1 MADETKD
8 GPASEN
14 AGPGESAAT
23 AGRSDS
29 SPATSPA
36 PAAPTAPITEGARA
50 ETAAGKSDAAV
61 SPERQAAA
69 TSDTFKATPSAAVPA
84 DENPAIAGG
93 TNAPQV
99 SPPAAT
105 SAEDEKAARVAA
117 ARAAHAAKLAA
128 AAGAAGAAGDAAT
141 PAAPKPAPAAAA
153 AAAKATG
160 TTAQAAG
167 TAPAPKPAAAAAAK
181 PAAADDGMSRRGF
194 FSWAAV
200 AWVGFTAAIGGC
212 VTAMGR
218 FMFPNVLFEPPTNF
232 KAGFPQDFGSGI
244 VDTRFVDKYG
254 VWIVNNEGRIYALI
268 AICTHLGC
276 PPAWL
281 ETQNKFK
288 CPCHGSGYYKDGVN
302 FEGPTPRPLERAR
315 IFISPDDGQIVVD
328 KAQKFQWELGQW
340 EDPASYIPA

>member
-8 GPASEN
+8 GPASEP
-14 AGPGESAAT
+14 AGSAESGPPKMT
-23 AGRSDS
+23 
-29 SPATSPA
+29 
-36 PAAPTAPITEGARA
+36 TEGARA
-50 ETAAGKSDAAV
+50 EAGAPKTDTAPI
-61 SPERQAAA
+61 PERQAAA
-69 TSDTFKATPSAAVPA
+69 TSETFKAPPSEAAVAA
-84 DENPAIAGG
+84 DPAIAGG
-93 TNAPQV
+93 TNAPV
-99 SPPAAT
+99 VPPPGPAPQ
-105 SAEDEKAARVAA
+105 
-117 ARAAHAAKLAA
+117 
-128 AAGAAGAAGDAAT
+128 AAGK
-141 PAAPKPAPAAAA
+141 PAPAPAPAAAA
-153 AAAKATG
+153 AAAKATA
-160 TTAQAAG
+160 TPAATG
-167 TAPAPKPAAAAAAK
+167 TAPAPKAAPKAGTG
-181 PAAADDGMSRRGF
+181 ADMSRRGF

-200 AWVGFTAAIGGC
+200 AWVGFSAAIGGC

-218 FMFPNVLFEPPTNF
+218 FMFPNVLFEPPTTF
-232 KAGFPQDFGSGI
+232 KAGFPADFGAGI

-288 CPCHGSGYYKDGVN
+288 CPCHGSGYYKSGVN

-340 EDPASYIPA
+340 EDPNSFIALA